1 MGLMQYFKDTQAEM
15 RHVAW
20 PTQTQTIVYTA
31 LVVLVSIIVSLY
43 VGFFDF
49 LLTRG
54 LETLVE
60 QRPVTP
66 APALEI
72 STTTNPTSTMP
83 ALDFDIGVEGAGG
96 TVVPIDVQATPDA
109 PVTE

>member
-31 LVVLVSIIVSLY
+31 LVVLVSIVVSLY

-49 LLTRG
+49 LFTRG
-54 LETLVE
+54 LQVVVD
-60 QRPVTP
+60 QRPAAQV
-66 APALEI
+66 APLTI
-72 STTTNPTSTMP
+72 STTTDSTSTVP
-83 ALDFDIGVEGAGG
+83 ALDFDIGVDGAGG
-96 TVVPIDVQATPDA
+96 TIVPIDVDATPVA
-109 PVTE
+109 PAAE